1 MLFMLAQTA
10 NIASPQTQIETVLE
24 YQRTGNKALLAKLIE
39 SNVRLVM
46 KIAKSYVRHN
56 CSMEDLVSEGTIGII
71 DAANRYEPNHG
82 ANFTTYAQQWIRA
95 RVQEYVQK
103 NSSQF
108 KVGGRTVRT
117 LFQSLA
123 RVMRKHGE
131 YIDAEL
137 IANELGLEVAE
148 VTEALRYMNR
158 QGRSLNA
165 PMGSEGR
172 PLSDVKSD
180 GCKTQ
185 EQALIAREEEQRRSA
200 FFTSFPETLNAS
212 EQIIYHERMLAEE
225 PKKLRELS
233 VMIGVSMER
242 VRQIEK
248 AIFNKLQSA
257 ARKQLR

>member
-1 MLFMLAQTA
+1 MLLTLAQTA
-10 NIASPQTQIETVLE
+10 RIAAPNAQVQTVLE
-24 YQRTGNKALLAKLIE
+24 YQRTGDNALLASLIE

-46 KIAKSYVRHN
+46 KVSKSYVRHN

-71 DAANRYEPNHG
+71 DAANRYSPDHG

-103 NSSQF
+103 NSSAM

-131 YIDAEL
+131 NVNVDL
-137 IANELGLEVAE
+137 IAEELGLDVDK

-158 QGRSLNA
+158 QGQRLDA
-165 PMGSEGR
+165 PIRGQGR
-172 PLSDVKSD
+172 TIAEIKGD
-180 GCKTQ
+180 GCMNPEQ
-185 EQALIAREEEQRRSA
+185 ELLAREEQARQQS
-200 FFTSFPETLNAS
+200 FFQGFAHSLTER
-212 EQIIYHERMLAEE
+212 EQIIYHGRMLAAE
-225 PKKLRELS
+225 PKGLKELS
-233 VMIGVSMER
+233 EIIGVSMER

-248 AIFNKLQSA
+248 KIFNKLESKAASA
-257 ARKQLR
+257 LR

>member
-1 MLFMLAQTA
+1 MLLTLAQTA
-10 NIASPQTQIETVLE
+10 RIAAPNAQIETVLE
-24 YQRTGNKALLAKLIE
+24 YQRTGNKDLLASLIE

-46 KIAKSYVRHN
+46 KVAKSYVRHN

-71 DAANRYEPNHG
+71 DAANKYEPNHG

-103 NSSQF
+103 NSSAF

-131 YIDAEL
+131 DVDASL
-137 IANELGLEVAE
+137 IARELDLDEAE
-148 VTEALRYMNR
+148 VTEALQYMNR

-165 PMGSEGR
+165 PIGSEGR
-172 PLSDVKSD
+172 SLSEVKSD
-180 GCKTQ
+180 GRMDP
-185 EQALIAREEEQRRSA
+185 EQSLIAREEQARQQS
-200 FFTSFPETLNAS
+200 FFQGFAHSLTDR
-212 EQIIYHERMLAEE
+212 EQIIYHERMLAAE
-225 PKKLRELS
+225 PKGLKELS
-233 VMIGVSMER
+233 EIIGVSMER

-257 ARKQLR
+257 AHNTLR

>member
-1 MLFMLAQTA
+1 MLLALAQTA
-10 NIASPQTQIETVLE
+10 NIASPKTQIETVLE

-46 KIAKSYVRHN
+46 KVAKSYVRAN

-71 DAANRYEPNHG
+71 DAANKYEPNHG

-131 YIDAEL
+131 HVDAEL

-148 VTEALRYMNR
+148 VTEALQYMNR

-165 PMGSEGR
+165 PIGSEGR

-180 GCKTQ
+180 GRMTQ
-185 EQALIAREEEQRRSA
+185 EQALIAREQQQATAS
-200 FFTSFPETLNAS
+200 FFGDFAEGLKDR
-212 EQIIYHERMLAEE
+212 EVLIYRERMLAEE
-225 PKKLRELS
+225 PKGLKELS
-233 VMIGVSMER
+233 EIIGVSMER

-257 ARKQLR
+257 ARQQLR

>member
-1 MLFMLAQTA
+1 MLLTLAQTA
-10 NIASPQTQIETVLE
+10 QIATPKSQIDTVLE
-24 YQRTGNKALLAKLIE
+24 YQRTGSPALLESLIE

-46 KIAKSYVRHN
+46 KIAKNYVRQG
-56 CSMEDLVSEGTIGII
+56 CELEDLVSEGTIGII
-71 DAANRYEPNHG
+71 DAANKYEPNHG

-103 NSSQF
+103 NSSAF

-131 YIDAEL
+131 HVDAAL
-137 IANELGLEVAE
+137 IANELGLDVAE
-148 VTEALRYMNR
+148 VGEALCYMNR

-165 PMGSEGR
+165 PIGKEGR
-172 PLSDVKSD
+172 PLAEVKGD
-180 GCKTQ
+180 GRVTAESELINFED
-185 EQALIAREEEQRRSA
+185 EQAQTA
-200 FFTSFPETLNAS
+200 FFTSFPATLS
-212 EQIIYHERMLAEE
+212 EREQIIYHERMLAEE
-225 PKKLRELS
+225 PKGLKELS
-233 VMIGVSMER
+233 EIIGVSMER

-257 ARKQLR
+257 ARQQLR

>member
-1 MLFMLAQTA
+1 MLLALAQTA

-46 KIAKSYVRHN
+46 KVAKSYVRAN

-131 YIDAEL
+131 HVDADL
-137 IANELGLEVAE
+137 IARELGLEVAE
-148 VTEALRYMNR
+148 VTEALQYMNR

-165 PMGSEGR
+165 PIGSEGR

-180 GCKTQ
+180 GRMTQ
-185 EQALIAREEEQRRSA
+185 EQALIAREEQQATAS
-200 FFTSFPETLNAS
+200 FFGDFAKGLKEREVL
-212 EQIIYHERMLAEE
+212 IYRERMLAEE
-225 PKKLRELS
+225 PKGLKELS
-233 VMIGVSMER
+233 EIIGVSMER

-257 ARKQLR
+257 ARQQLR